1 MHLSEEFIEHQLNEF
16 NALRHGGHMVPQY
29 EAIFMELL
37 RYAPH
42 LNTENLKVNKFVF
55 SLTSTFMQR

>member
-1 MHLSEEFIEHQLNEF
+1 MPE
-16 NALRHGGHMVPQY
+16 Y

-42 LNTENLKVNKFVF
+42 MKIENLKVIKFVF
-55 SLTSTFMQR
+55 GLNFNIRVKVRMLMP